1 MESIKQRKIFHSIRE
16 SVIHD
21 FFSYIETWENLG
33 DLNSPKY
40 SGSLLNTADYH
51 QFDNIYAG
59 EVFIVLASNSNMKIM
74 EPNQT
79 E

>member
-1 MESIKQRKIFHSIRE
+1 MESTKQRKILHSIRE
-16 SVIHD
+16 SVIQN

-33 DLNSPKY
+33 DLNSPNY
-40 SGSLLNTADYH
+40 SGSLLNTADH
-51 QFDNIYAG
+51 HRFDNIYAG

-74 EPNQT
+74 DPNQT